1 MFKKFTKM
9 QAKLNEQ
16 EKLAQEIEKKLE
28 KMGY

>member
-16 EKLAQEIEKKLE
+16 EKAIQALEDRLE